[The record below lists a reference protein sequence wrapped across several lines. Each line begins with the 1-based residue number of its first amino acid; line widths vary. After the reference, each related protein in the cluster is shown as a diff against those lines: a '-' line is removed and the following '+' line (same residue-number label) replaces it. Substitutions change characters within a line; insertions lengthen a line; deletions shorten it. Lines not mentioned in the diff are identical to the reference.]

1 MLNASLLYTVQEH
14 GDSADPAAAAA
25 AIAAENAARGE
36 TKVGARHASIEEFDV
51 QELMSTTPE
60 VNARFRVAW
69 ATEFQGMTL
78 DDLTELSVLGQ
89 GTFKIE
95 KLKCSN
101 CITILVVIIV
111 IVVFLTWNLFQ
122 CLVFYNIF
130 QTSPNSVY

>member
-1 MLNASLLYTVQEH
+1 M
-14 GDSADPAAAAA
+14 
-25 AIAAENAARGE
+25 
-36 TKVGARHASIEEFDV
+36 

-60 VNARFRVAW
+60 VNARFRVGW

-101 CITILVVIIV
+101 CITIIVVIIV
-111 IVVFLTWNLFQ
+111 IVIFLT
-122 CLVFYNIF
+122 
-130 QTSPNSVY
+130 